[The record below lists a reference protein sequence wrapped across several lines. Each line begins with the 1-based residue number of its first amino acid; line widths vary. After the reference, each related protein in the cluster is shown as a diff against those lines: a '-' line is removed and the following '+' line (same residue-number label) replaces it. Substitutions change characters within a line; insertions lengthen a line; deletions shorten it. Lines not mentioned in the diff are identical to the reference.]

1 MLVLHISL
9 NQTKLMIKIEISSTT
24 QIVSSNELNLFNIYV
39 YDSYF
44 TNKKKNDL
52 LTTAFFPTPIL
63 FVYTYH
69 STLV

>member
-44 TNKKKNDL
+44 TNKKKKM
-52 LTTAFFPTPIL
+52 I
-63 FVYTYH
+63 Y
-69 STLV
+69 